1 MEADSCSTEN
11 IIDEH
16 KFEKVQ
22 SVVVEK
28 IFLQPTHTQLYVF
41 AQKEPIPLVACFE
54 AEIEGVSTGK
64 KAMAR
69 FLVVRGITKSP
80 PLLSLD
86 TRVKLGQLHVVNA
99 TKEEA
104 QKPAE
109 ICTGNSPTDL
119 VVLTMMSE
127 YHDIFYGLWKHTH
140 IKAKLI
146 VDESIQLVA
155 HKQRQIPYNLA
166 QKAT

>member
-54 AEIEGVSTGK
+54 AEIEDVSTGK

-86 TRVKLGQLHVVNA
+86 KARSIACGECHQRRSSKARRN
-99 TKEEA
+99 
-104 QKPAE
+104 
-109 ICTGNSPTDL
+109 
-119 VVLTMMSE
+119 
-127 YHDIFYGLWKHTH
+127 FYW
-140 IKAKLI
+140 
-146 VDESIQLVA
+146 
-155 HKQRQIPYNLA
+155 
-166 QKAT
+166 

>member
-54 AEIEGVSTGK
+54 AEIKVLALGRKLWPVS
-64 KAMAR
+64 
-69 FLVVRGITKSP
+69 
-80 PLLSLD
+80 LLLGELPSL
-86 TRVKLGQLHVVNA
+86 H
-99 TKEEA
+99 
-104 QKPAE
+104 P
-109 ICTGNSPTDL
+109 S
-119 VVLTMMSE
+119 
-127 YHDIFYGLWKHTH
+127 
-140 IKAKLI
+140 
-146 VDESIQLVA
+146 
-155 HKQRQIPYNLA
+155 
-166 QKAT
+166 